1 MRSSAAHEGTRHSM
15 KVGYARVSTEDQSLD
30 AQRDQLRADGCTRV
44 FEEKITGRK
53 DRRPALDQAL
63 ALLQPGDTLVVWKL
77 DRLGR
82 SVKNLT
88 TILHDLD
95 SRGVCFRSIS
105 DGIDTGTP
113 TGKLM
118 FHMLGAI
125 AEFEAALVSER
136 TKIGLQ
142 AAKQRGKRLGRPRR
156 LEAHQVRQ
164 AELLRT
170 CDDLTCADVA
180 ARFKVGRTTLWRSLA
195 GSSCMEYAHARG
207 YKVIETFM
215 DDASGSLINRPGMKM
230 MLGFLKK
237 HRSAA
242 PVVLIDDISRLA
254 RGMKAHI
261 ELRAAISLAGG
272 VLESPSIEFGD
283 DADSVLTPTEN

>member
-1 MRSSAAHEGTRHSM
+1 MLVSLTSCVTSVGFPKGSFLEHRQEQQPPRRACSGMAQSGTRHSM
-15 KVGYARVSTEDQSLD
+15 KVGYARVSTEDQNLD
-30 AQRDQLRADGCTRV
+30 AQRDQLRADGCTKI
-44 FEEKITGRK
+44 FEEKITGKK
-53 DRRPALDQAL
+53 DRRPALDEAL
-63 ALLQPGDTLVVWKL
+63 ASLKRGDTLVVWKL

-88 TILHDLD
+88 TILHDMD

-142 AAKQRGKRLGRPRR
+142 AARQRGKRPGRPR
-156 LEAHQVRQ
+156 LLSAHQVHQ

-170 CDDLTCADVA
+170 RENLSCADIA
-180 ARFKVGRTTLWRSLA
+180 ARLKVGRTTLWRA
-195 GSSCMEYAHARG
+195 GVR
-207 YKVIETFM
+207 
-215 DDASGSLINRPGMKM
+215 
-230 MLGFLKK
+230 
-237 HRSAA
+237 
-242 PVVLIDDISRLA
+242 
-254 RGMKAHI
+254 
-261 ELRAAISLAGG
+261 
-272 VLESPSIEFGD
+272 
-283 DADSVLTPTEN
+283 

>member
-1 MRSSAAHEGTRHSM
+1 M

-30 AQRDQLRADGCTRV
+30 AQRDQLCADGCSEI
-44 FEEKITGRK
+44 FEEKITGKK

-82 SVKNLT
+82 SVKHLT
-88 TILHDLD
+88 TLLHDLER
-95 SRGVCFRSIS
+95 RGVCFRSIS

-113 TGKLM
+113 TGKLL
-118 FHMLGAI
+118 FHVLGAI

-136 TKIGLQ
+136 TKMGLQ

-170 CDDLTCADVA
+170 RENLSCADVA
-180 ARFKVGRTTLWRSLA
+180 TKFKVGRTTLWRA
-195 GSSCMEYAHARG
+195 
-207 YKVIETFM
+207 
-215 DDASGSLINRPGMKM
+215 
-230 MLGFLKK
+230 
-237 HRSAA
+237 
-242 PVVLIDDISRLA
+242 
-254 RGMKAHI
+254 
-261 ELRAAISLAGG
+261 LR
-272 VLESPSIEFGD
+272 
-283 DADSVLTPTEN
+283 

>member
-1 MRSSAAHEGTRHSM
+1 ML
-15 KVGYARVSTEDQSLD
+15 VGYMRVSKADGSQTTDL
-30 AQRDQLRADGCTRV
+30 QRD
-44 FEEKITGRK
+44 
-53 DRRPALDQAL
+53 
-63 ALLQPGDTLVVWKL
+63 ALLAEGAVPEALYEDKASGKKEDRPELAACLKALRHGDTLVVWKL

-88 TILHDLD
+88 TLLHDLN

-113 TGKLM
+113 TGKLL

-156 LEAHQVRQ
+156 LDAHQIRQ

-170 CDDLTCADVA
+170 HDKLSYEEVA
-180 ARFKVGRTTLWRSLA
+180 AQLKVGRTTLWRVLT
-195 GSSCMEYAHARG
+195 GS
-207 YKVIETFM
+207 
-215 DDASGSLINRPGMKM
+215 
-230 MLGFLKK
+230 
-237 HRSAA
+237 
-242 PVVLIDDISRLA
+242 PV
-254 RGMKAHI
+254 
-261 ELRAAISLAGG
+261 
-272 VLESPSIEFGD
+272 
-283 DADSVLTPTEN
+283 DADTETES

>member
-1 MRSSAAHEGTRHSM
+1 M

-30 AQRDQLRADGCTRV
+30 AQRDQLRADGCSEI
-44 FEEKITGRK
+44 FEEKITGKK

-82 SVKNLT
+82 SVKHLT
-88 TILHDLD
+88 TLLHDLER
-95 SRGVCFRSIS
+95 RGVCFRSIS

-113 TGKLM
+113 TGKLL
-118 FHMLGAI
+118 FHVLGAI

-142 AAKQRGKRLGRPRR
+142 AAKQRGKQLGRPRR

-170 CDDLTCADVA
+170 RENLSCADVA
-180 ARFKVGRTTLWRSLA
+180 TKLKVGRTTLWRA
-195 GSSCMEYAHARG
+195 
-207 YKVIETFM
+207 
-215 DDASGSLINRPGMKM
+215 
-230 MLGFLKK
+230 
-237 HRSAA
+237 
-242 PVVLIDDISRLA
+242 
-254 RGMKAHI
+254 
-261 ELRAAISLAGG
+261 LR
-272 VLESPSIEFGD
+272 
-283 DADSVLTPTEN
+283 